1 MLKPCSC
8 GSREAVFSVVC
19 VISSVGIRPRR
30 QKCSTAVLFCRE
42 CMADLLADD
51 GRLWADRIRES
62 VNNAYT
68 HVGGPPEDRTD
79 QENEKREAPNG

>member
-1 MLKPCSC
+1 
-8 GSREAVFSVVC
+8 
-19 VISSVGIRPRR
+19 
-30 QKCSTAVLFCRE
+30 
-42 CMADLLADD
+42 MADLLADD